1 MDDVLDQ
8 VRDAVEAPIDF
19 EGQRLATLVNYVLL
33 SGFGIVSFF
42 VGFLTENVYYALYV
56 GLAGLAVTL
65 LAVVPP
71 WPFYNRDPVQWL
83 PASRGAWVGTGLSKK
98 TN

>member
-1 MDDVLDQ
+1 V
-8 VRDAVEAPIDF
+8 
-19 EGQRLATLVNYVLL
+19 
-33 SGFGIVSFF
+33 
-42 VGFLTENVYYALYV
+42 TENVYYALYV
-56 GLAGLAVTL
+56 GLAGLVVTL

-83 PASRGAWVGTGLSKK
+83 PASRGAWIGTGQSKK

>member
-1 MDDVLDQ
+1 MSFSAASAYVVPRAPDAPPSLVRQADSNLAQ
-8 VRDAVEAPIDF
+8 V
-19 EGQRLATLVNYVLL
+19 
-33 SGFGIVSFF
+33 VSFI
-42 VGFLTENVYYALYV
+42 VGFATENVYYALYV
-56 GLAGLAVTL
+56 GLAGLVVTL

-83 PASRGAWVGTGLSKK
+83 PASRGAWIGTGQSKK